1 RPFGVHQRRYRIGKR
16 AGRIA
21 PGRKPARF
29 DEDRPARSE
38 PAQRV
43 VEPRRDTDQLGG
55 RSAFEVGAAELRGAL
70 KAAVLVEDA
79 ALFDERRP
87 WQEVGEVLRLVTVF
101 GEIEHDY
108 LKNRDTSDSGRAG
121 AQPRRRTGPALRPRQ
136 RPCGRS
142 PRTRARRST
151 AAVRDRERLTR

>member
-1 RPFGVHQRRYRIGKR
+1 IDARIDAALVEEGFCPGRLLGWRQEHERQVIGALAMSPFFLELSRPFGAPQRRYRIGKR

-38 PAQRV
+38 PAQRI

-55 RSAFEVGAAELRGAL
+55 RGAFEVGSAEVSSAL
-70 KAAVLVEDA
+70 KAAVLVEND

-87 WQEVGEVLRLVTVF
+87 WQEVREVLRLVTIL
-101 GEIEHDY
+101 GE
-108 LKNRDTSDSGRAG
+108 
-121 AQPRRRTGPALRPRQ
+121 
-136 RPCGRS
+136 
-142 PRTRARRST
+142 
-151 AAVRDRERLTR
+151 